1 MGNRL
6 SSEINRDLQ
15 YAIKDTDL
23 KKMPQKKVHT
33 ENLIFH
39 PNKETCNEKQRS
51 PCWNINLR

>member
-23 KKMPQKKVHT
+23 EKNTRKKYT
-33 ENLIFH
+33 
-39 PNKETCNEKQRS
+39 
-51 PCWNINLR
+51 